1 MGQPARQPWK
11 IGVLVDIP
19 DTTGIT
25 EEFIEGVSLALD
37 LAHEQGRLDREV
49 EVISR
54 VVWASPWTSTND
66 LIAAYRELVAE
77 GVLAVAGPMTT
88 DNSLALLPVIEELG
102 VPTISICGSSDFAGK
117 FGFSLPNGGLAEESV
132 IISAFLA
139 GQGHRSIAVLREQ
152 PGIIADEY
160 EKYLRLAAHEDG
172 VEILAVE
179 GVPPLA
185 GQDDVTAAI
194 TRLSQSKADVLVYLG
209 FGSLFRHL
217 NAALDEANWSPV
229 KMTNTVFVGA
239 QCSRTFA
246 RLLEGWYGIEQ
257 YDERNT
263 IFQEGLEAWA
273 EHGDRAATAA
283 NSVGSCAYDLG
294 RCLAIALAR
303 MDYPAPVAVRDALET
318 IRRLPSATGAVGT
331 TITFGYRD
339 HRGFKGADYLVI
351 RQALGGEAHWVGTA
365 PAGNG
370 EEPHNE

>member
-1 MGQPARQPWK
+1 MSQPVRQPWK

-25 EEFIEGVSLALD
+25 NEFVEGVSLALD
-37 LAHEQGRLDREV
+37 LAHEDGRLDRPV

-54 VVWASPWTSTND
+54 VVWASPWTSTHE
-66 LIAAYRELVAE
+66 LVAAYRELVAE

-88 DNSLALLPVIEELG
+88 DNSLALLPTVEELG
-102 VPTISICGSSDFAGK
+102 VPTISICGSADFAGA

-139 GQGHRSIAVLREQ
+139 GRGHRRIAVLREQ

-160 EKYLRLAAHEDG
+160 EKYLRLAAHDDG
-172 VEILAVE
+172 LEIVATE
-179 GVPPLA
+179 GVSALA
-185 GQDDVTAAI
+185 DQAEVSAAI
-194 TRLSQSKADVLVYLG
+194 TKLSKSGAEVMVYLG

-217 NAALDEANWSPV
+217 NTALDDANWDPV

-246 RLLEGWYGIEQ
+246 HLLEGWYGIEQ

-263 IFQEGLEAWA
+263 VFRAGLEAWA
-273 EHGDRAATAA
+273 EHGEHGATAA
-283 NSVGSCAYDLG
+283 NSVGSCAYDIG

-303 MDYPAPVAVRDALET
+303 MRYPAPVEVRDALET
-318 IRRLPSATGAVGT
+318 IRRLPAATGAVGT
-331 TITFGYRD
+331 VITFGHRD

-351 RQALGGEAHWVGTA
+351 RRAENGAAHWVGTA
-365 PAGNG
+365 PPGNG
-370 EEPHNE
+370 EEHPK